1 MGSCCWGRLVSS
13 AKAFTASQL
22 FCTPGS
28 LTLSCCSNYHTAQ
41 MYRSIHSMC
50 TFIRMYAC
58 AYLYVYMHV
67 RTYMDMCMCMC
78 MFICMCMYVYIYTDV
93 YKVTHQACDD
103 INTPQDIDTCESKHT
118 SVVCYG
124 PRPKHMQIPAQEN
137 MIFVI
142 AFNRC
147 TFLAG
152 CAPE

>member
-1 MGSCCWGRLVSS
+1 MC
-13 AKAFTASQL
+13 L
-22 FCTPGS
+22 FIC
-28 LTLSCCSNYHTAQ
+28 
-41 MYRSIHSMC
+41 I
-50 TFIRMYAC
+50 YAC
-58 AYLYVYMHV
+58 AYLYGYVHVHVHVHVY
-67 RTYMDMCMCMC
+67 
-78 MFICMCMYVYIYTDV
+78 MYVYIYTDV